1 MLHIK
6 GRKSSSQGIHPIS
19 LGLLSICFV
28 LVSCFGHGN
37 QELSEAERSA
47 FGDYVNQLDSSIT
60 GTWFDRMGV
69 SADADSVLAY
79 LRREVPRNG
88 LDTAAFFIPEIAK
101 DLEIVHQLLFDSV
114 GVSINEVLP
123 RLNAH
128 LSKAYIRYATGQ
140 RYGFMK
146 PRVFNHMDPKV
157 GNPGIFARVFDYD
170 PALPDTSVA
179 AKKMTESDR
188 LSFLVS
194 SAPDT
199 YIYKAL
205 LREMDKTTNADKR
218 HQLAVN
224 IERCRWQIEH
234 PKDIKR
240 QILVNIPAQQ
250 LWAIGADSVLDMR
263 ICCGAV
269 PTKTPLLHS
278 AISYMQVNPEWVI
291 PQNIVKTEVVHHA
304 GDSAYFARNRYS
316 IIDKESGDTLNVSSV
331 GANALLSGKLRVSQK
346 GGVGNSLGR
355 IVFRFPNDFSIY
367 LHDTNNRSAFQRDR
381 RTLSHGCVRVQK
393 PFELASFLLSD
404 VDEWTL
410 ESLRISMD
418 IPPVTDRGREWLQKH
433 ADAPHPYRLISYH
446 AVKPHVPLYILY
458 YTTFPNPKT
467 GVIDYWPD
475 LYGFDKV
482 ISKELKWISE
492 GSSSR

>member
-1 MLHIK
+1 L
-6 GRKSSSQGIHPIS
+6 
-19 LGLLSICFV
+19 V
-28 LVSCFGHGN
+28 LVSCFGRGN

-47 FGDYVNQLDSSIT
+47 FGEYVNQLDTTVT
-60 GTWFDRMGV
+60 GAWFDRMGV

-88 LDTAAFFIPEIAK
+88 LDTVAFFIPEIAE
-101 DLEIVHQLLFDSV
+101 DLEIVHQLMFDSV

-123 RLNAH
+123 RLDAH
-128 LSKAYIRYATGQ
+128 LSKAYIRYTTGQ

-146 PRVFNHMDPKV
+146 PRVFNRMDPKV
-157 GNPGIFARVFDYD
+157 GNPDIFARVFDYD
-170 PALPDTSVA
+170 PALPDTTEA

-188 LSFLVS
+188 LDYLIS
-194 SAPDT
+194 SAPET

-205 LREMDKTTNADKR
+205 LNEMDKTTSAEKR
-218 HQLAVN
+218 HQIAVN
-224 IERCRWQIEH
+224 MERCRWKIEH
-234 PKDIKR
+234 PKDLKR

-269 PTKTPLLHS
+269 STKTPLLHS
-278 AISYMQVNPEWVI
+278 AISYLQVNPEWVI
-291 PQNIVKTEVVHHA
+291 PHNIVKTEVVHHA
-304 GDSAYFARNRYS
+304 GDSAYFARNHYS
-316 IIDKESGDTLNVSSV
+316 IIDKESGDTLNVTKV
-331 GANALLSGKLRVSQK
+331 DANSLLSGKLRVSQK

-393 PFELASFLLSD
+393 PFELACFLLSD

-418 IPPVTDRGREWLQKH
+418 IPPVTERGRDWLRKH
-433 ADAPHPYRLISYH
+433 ADAPHPYRLLSYH
-446 AVKPHVPLYILY
+446 AVKPNVPLYILY
-458 YTTFPNPKT
+458 YTAFPNPKT
-467 GVIDYWPD
+467 GAVDYWPD

-482 ISKELKWISE
+482 ISQELKWIIE

>member
-1 MLHIK
+1 
-6 GRKSSSQGIHPIS
+6 
-19 LGLLSICFV
+19 
-28 LVSCFGHGN
+28 
-37 QELSEAERSA
+37 
-47 FGDYVNQLDSSIT
+47 
-60 GTWFDRMGV
+60 
-69 SADADSVLAY
+69 
-79 LRREVPRNG
+79 
-88 LDTAAFFIPEIAK
+88 
-101 DLEIVHQLLFDSV
+101 
-114 GVSINEVLP
+114 
-123 RLNAH
+123 
-128 LSKAYIRYATGQ
+128 
-140 RYGFMK
+140 
-146 PRVFNHMDPKV
+146 
-157 GNPGIFARVFDYD
+157 
-170 PALPDTSVA
+170 
-179 AKKMTESDR
+179 MTESDR

-205 LREMDKTTNADKR
+205 LREMDKTTDADKR

-224 IERCRWQIEH
+224 MERCRWQIEH
-234 PKDIKR
+234 PKDVKR

-410 ESLRISMD
+410 ESLRLSMD
-418 IPPVTDRGREWLQKH
+418 IPPVTDRGHEWLQKH